1 MNSNRDDPFASADA
15 CFKMQ
20 RATQDLPIKKEI
32 DAVLNNLY
40 GKIIPKIN
48 DELAASGISENLEV
62 LHQLFKEHMSNMA
75 AEYNY
80 TSK

>member
-1 MNSNRDDPFASADA
+1 
-15 CFKMQ
+15 MQ
-20 RATQDLPIKKEI
+20 RATQELPVGKEI

-40 GKIIPKIN
+40 GKTIPKIN
-48 DELAASGISENLEV
+48 DELVTSSISENLEI

-80 TSK
+80 TLK